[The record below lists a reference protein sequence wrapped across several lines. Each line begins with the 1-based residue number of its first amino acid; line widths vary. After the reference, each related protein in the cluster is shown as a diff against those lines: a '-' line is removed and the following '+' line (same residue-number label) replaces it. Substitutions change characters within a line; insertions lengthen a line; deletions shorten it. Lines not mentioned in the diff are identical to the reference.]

1 MKEFYYKNNSQTNKE
16 IYDYWTQFKKNPL
29 GKMMFK
35 NKHPRDNNN
44 TRQHSI
50 LSRSHHPW
58 TWFLRVHDEQKQD
71 LEHLLWDN
79 QQVAEP
85 ARKKVPVPVLSNKVG
100 DEGMLLLLLN

>member
-1 MKEFYYKNNSQTNKE
+1 M
-16 IYDYWTQFKKNPL
+16 
-29 GKMMFK
+29 MMFK

-50 LSRSHHPW
+50 PSRSHHPW
-58 TWFLRVHDEQKQD
+58 TWFLQVHDEQKQD

-85 ARKKVPVPVLSNKVG
+85 ARNNVRAPSSKVG
-100 DEGMLLLLLN
+100 DDEGMLLRN